1 MLETRWNKQAAC
13 DHGLALIPACMRACE
28 KERERER
35 EKGGGRALT
44 EIGAGPLDA
53 CNTEFALI
61 TRAARH
67 PLPAAASSSA
77 FRQRVRREPGS
88 FPLPGRRVQ
97 RTCRASVVIERQ
109 SFFPLLLFHN
119 IAVRTWASFIVP
131 PSMGAPHSW
140 DRTRYRVIAA
150 QRRRVVCP
158 RVDDDLLVASVRRNP
173 EEETHAPRE
182 NSRTPAA
189 RSLPTASGSST
200 YLAESSSGT
209 RRRRPGT
216 TSHPA
221 PSVAVAL
228 SSGGWSKGLEYIRR
242 MPRWTPR
249 MTAIERPRWPS
260 SGERS
265 RLVDRALD
273 VEEKSDRSPS
283 NLDINIDCYIAL
295 RATASFNRVAFG
307 KFVRGLFI
315 IVGKR
320 NRSLA

>member
-1 MLETRWNKQAAC
+1 MPGSLRPFKSRPASVSRLPQRLASSCTSVKMQYARTDEAPERSLAGNGNARNSMKRPGSLRSRSHANSSVYAC
-13 DHGLALIPACMRACE
+13 RK

-35 EKGGGRALT
+35 KREREREGGGGRALT

-119 IAVRTWASFIVP
+119 IAVRTSASFIVP
-131 PSMGAPHSW
+131 SSMGAPHSW

-242 MPRWTPR
+242 IPR
-249 MTAIERPRWPS
+249 
-260 SGERS
+260 
-265 RLVDRALD
+265 
-273 VEEKSDRSPS
+273 
-283 NLDINIDCYIAL
+283 
-295 RATASFNRVAFG
+295 
-307 KFVRGLFI
+307 
-315 IVGKR
+315 
-320 NRSLA
+320 